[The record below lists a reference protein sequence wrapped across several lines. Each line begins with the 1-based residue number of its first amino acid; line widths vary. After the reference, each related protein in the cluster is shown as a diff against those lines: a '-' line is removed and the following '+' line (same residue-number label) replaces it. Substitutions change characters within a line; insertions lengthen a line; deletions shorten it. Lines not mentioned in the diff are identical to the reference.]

1 VQQARYV
8 SSVVYVILDVLPV
21 LVLLLKSVIIAQ
33 MVLFYLEMSVWQI
46 VQLDNIKMLKMD
58 NVKIVLHLVQIVLTL
73 QPVFLVLKDKL
84 SKQEVLVLQPVQLAF
99 INKIH
104 LLQQ

>member
-8 SSVVYVILDVLPV
+8 SSVVYVILDVIPV

-33 MVLFYLEMSVWQI
+33 MVLFNLEMSVWQI
-46 VQLDNIKMLKMD
+46 VQLDNIKIKMD

-84 SKQEVLVLQPVQLAF
+84 CKQEVLVLQPVQLAF